1 MGKLAGE
8 PQQGGIPLAEPVL
21 IAPGRQDVES
31 IKRVAN
37 DLAAHPDRN
46 RYVLVDDTDGVQ
58 VQLPASL
65 VRVLVEAANQLAQG
79 NSVAILHYEQELTT
93 QQAADLLSV
102 SRPYLIKL
110 LENGQIPYHHVGSHR
125 RIRMGD
131 LFDYKR
137 SRDRLRKDH
146 LNEMVRVSESLG
158 LYESD
163 DFIKREP
170 KG

>member
-1 MGKLAGE
+1 MTE
-8 PQQGGIPLAEPVL
+8 QVL
-21 IAPGRQDVES
+21 IAPGRQDIET
-31 IKRVAN
+31 IKRVAS

-46 RYVLVDDTDGVQ
+46 RYVLVDDTERVQ
-58 VQLPASL
+58 MQLPASL
-65 VRVLVEAANQLAQG
+65 MRVLLEAANQLAQG
-79 NSVAILHYEQELTT
+79 NSIAIIHYEQELTT

-110 LENGQIPYHHVGSHR
+110 LENGQIPYHRVGSHR
-125 RIRMGD
+125 RIRLGD
-131 LFDYKR
+131 LLDYKR

-146 LNEMVRVSESLG
+146 LNEIVRVSESLG

-163 DFIKREP
+163 DFIERKP

>member
-8 PQQGGIPLAEPVL
+8 PQQGGSPLAEQVL
-21 IAPGRQDVES
+21 IAPDRQDIEL

-58 VQLPASL
+58 MQLPASL
-65 VRVLVEAANQLAQG
+65 VRVLVEAASQLAQG
-79 NSVAILHYEQELTT
+79 NSVAFLHYEQELTT

-131 LFDYKR
+131 LLDYKR
-137 SRDRLRKDH
+137 SRDRLRRDH
-146 LNEMVRVSESLG
+146 LNELVRVSESLG
-158 LYESD
+158 LYESH
-163 DFIKREP
+163 DFMEREP

>member
-1 MGKLAGE
+1 M
-8 PQQGGIPLAEPVL
+8 AEQVL
-21 IAPGRQDVES
+21 IAPGQQDIDT
-31 IKRVAN
+31 IKRVAD

-46 RYVLVDDTDGVQ
+46 RYMVVDDTERVE
-58 VQLPASL
+58 VQLPTSL
-65 VRVLVEAANQLAQG
+65 VRVLVEAASQLAQG
-79 NSVAILHYEQELTT
+79 HSVAILHYEQELTT

-110 LENGQIPYHHVGSHR
+110 LENGQIRYHHVGSHR

-131 LFDYKR
+131 LLDYKR
-137 SRDRLRKDH
+137 NRDRLRKDH

-163 DFIKREP
+163 DFIEREP
-170 KG
+170 SV